1 MQSLH
6 TYDTNTYMM
15 MFSSCNGTAVSVHHP
30 EVTPPWRQCTP
41 LLSLSLAV
49 ALSVSH
55 TAEVKA
61 TVVSLHQHV

>member
-1 MQSLH
+1 
-6 TYDTNTYMM
+6 MM
-15 MFSSCNGTAVSVHHP
+15 MFSSCNGSAVSVHHP

-61 TVVSLHQHV
+61 TVVFLY